1 MLEGVGPMHEVEVEL
16 GKRWAILVAG
26 SQGYWNYRHQAD
38 VCHAYQILKKG
49 GLKDE
54 NIIVFMYDDIAFN
67 SENPRP
73 GTIINKPNG
82 PDVYKGVPKD
92 YTGDDANVENF
103 YAVISGNRSGIH
115 GGSGK
120 VVDSAPNDFIFIYY
134 SDHGGSGS
142 LVMANQ
148 FVEVLKKKHAAN
160 AYKKMVIYV
169 EACEAGSMFEG
180 LLPNDIN
187 IYATTASNGTENS
200 YADYCPET
208 FGSDKNDMRKE
219 TLKQQYETV
228 KRRTLSGDGDIGHTS
243 HVMQF
248 GDIKLNKDILATYF
262 GANPTNVNDS
272 STLITSKL
280 TNAFS
285 FAPSTT
291 PSTRIDQ
298 RDVRLLYLRLKLEK
312 ALNGSKE
319 KIEAQKELAAEIAHR
334 EHVDKNVQL
343 IGELLFGKEKSSIMM
358 ANVRPTGQP
367 LVDDWDCFKTIMK
380 TYESNCG
387 TLSTYGKKYSKA
399 FANMC
404 NTGISEQKMA
414 TASSQ
419 ACPKENTLAI

>member
-1 MLEGVGPMHEVEVEL
+1 
-16 GKRWAILVAG
+16 
-26 SQGYWNYRHQAD
+26 
-38 VCHAYQILKKG
+38 
-49 GLKDE
+49 
-54 NIIVFMYDDIAFN
+54 MYDDIAFN
-67 SENPRP
+67 PENPRP

-92 YTGDDANVENF
+92 YIGDDANVENF

-134 SDHGGSGS
+134 SDHGSSGS
-142 LVMANQ
+142 LEMPTGDPVMANQ

-160 AYKKMVIYV
+160 AYKKMV
-169 EACEAGSMFEG
+169 
-180 LLPNDIN
+180 
-187 IYATTASNGTENS
+187 
-200 YADYCPET
+200 
-208 FGSDKNDMRKE
+208 
-219 TLKQQYETV
+219 

-243 HVMQF
+243 HLMQF

-262 GANPTNVNDS
+262 GANSTNVNDS
-272 STLITSKL
+272 SYLITSKL

-291 PSTRIDQ
+291 PSTRVNQ
-298 RDVRLLYLRLKLEK
+298 QDVRLLFLRLKLEK
-312 ALNGSKE
+312 ALNSSKE

-334 EHVDKNVQL
+334 EYVDKNVQL
-343 IGELLFGKEKSSIMM
+343 IGKLLFGKEKSSIMM

-387 TLSTYGKKYSKA
+387 TLSTYGKKNSRA

-404 NTGISEQKMA
+404 NTGISEQQMA
-414 TASSQ
+414 AASSQ
-419 ACPKENTLAI
+419 ACPKENILAI